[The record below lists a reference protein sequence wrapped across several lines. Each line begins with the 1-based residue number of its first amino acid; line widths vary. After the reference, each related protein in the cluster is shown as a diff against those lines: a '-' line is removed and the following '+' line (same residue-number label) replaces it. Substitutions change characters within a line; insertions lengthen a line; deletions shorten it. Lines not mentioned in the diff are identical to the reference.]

1 MMEGAASQSAGPD
14 AAAGL
19 PPRAVLVYS
28 PKFSD
33 YDMGAQHPMKPIRLV
48 RTYELIKA
56 AGLLSQPNVSWRR
69 PRRAARDALALA
81 HSERYLTVV
90 RLLSRGALIPD
101 LFSYG
106 LGTGDNPVFPGMYE
120 ASALAVGGTVLAVDL
135 VAEGRA
141 DVAFNIGGGL
151 HHAHR
156 ERAAGFC
163 VFNDP
168 AIGIEHFVRRRPG
181 TKVVYIDIDAHHG
194 DGVEEVFYE
203 RRDVLTISLHESGHY
218 LFPGSGFVES
228 IGEGEGRG
236 FSVNLPLPPGT
247 HDAAYLRAF
256 EQVVP
261 PLLEAFAPDLVVTQL
276 GIDSHFADPLTHL
289 QLTLRGYAEVVS
301 RLRQLS
307 PRWVAVGGGGY
318 NMDVVPRAWT
328 IAFASMAGVDL
339 PNELPEEVA
348 GQYQA
353 DAFFDAT
360 SPAVSRE
367 EETSVRA
374 LIQESVDQIRR
385 LVFPHHGL

>member
-1 MMEGAASQSAGPD
+1 
-14 AAAGL
+14 
-19 PPRAVLVYS
+19 
-28 PKFSD
+28 
-33 YDMGAQHPMKPIRLV
+33 
-48 RTYELIKA
+48 
-56 AGLLSQPNVSWRR
+56 
-69 PRRAARDALALA
+69 
-81 HSERYLTVV
+81 
-90 RLLSRGALIPD
+90 
-101 LFSYG
+101 
-106 LGTGDNPVFPGMYE
+106 
-120 ASALAVGGTVLAVDL
+120 
-135 VAEGRA
+135 
-141 DVAFNIGGGL
+141 
-151 HHAHR
+151 
-156 ERAAGFC
+156 
-163 VFNDP
+163 
-168 AIGIEHFVRRRPG
+168 
-181 TKVVYIDIDAHHG
+181 
-194 DGVEEVFYE
+194 
-203 RRDVLTISLHESGHY
+203 
-218 LFPGSGFVES
+218 
-228 IGEGEGRG
+228 
-236 FSVNLPLPPGT
+236 
-247 HDAAYLRAF
+247 
-256 EQVVP
+256 VVP